1 MFEGPN
7 MTRSHGLEPLL
18 NSSSVLATN
27 ASAGMTSVSSLTPSL
42 SKRSCSIRVSEYFT
56 NSAFTTARTV
66 CPSYGRAA
74 GARSGKV
81 SQPIVTRPPSSSATE
96 VADQNRF
103 MGISLVF
110 VSSALRPAERQA
122 LDQVALEHERDR
134 EGGKHAQHHRGRRL
148 AVEHVRSARRE

>member
-18 NSSSVLATN
+18 NSRSVLATN

-56 NSAFTTARTV
+56 NSAFTTARIV

-74 GARSGKV
+74 GARAGQV
-81 SQPIVTRPPSSSATE
+81 SQPIVTRPPSSIATE
-96 VADQNRF
+96 VADQNRL
-103 MGISLVF
+103 MGIPLVF

-122 LDQVALEHERDR
+122 LDQIALKHEGDR
-134 EGGKHAQHHRGRRL
+134 KGWKHAEHDRGRRF
-148 AVEHVRSARRE
+148 AVEHVGAA